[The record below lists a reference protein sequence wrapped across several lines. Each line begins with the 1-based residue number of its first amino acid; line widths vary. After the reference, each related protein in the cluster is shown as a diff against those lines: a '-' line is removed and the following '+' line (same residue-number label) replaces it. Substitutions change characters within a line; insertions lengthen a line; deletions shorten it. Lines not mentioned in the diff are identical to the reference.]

1 MTTPELRRVPGAD
14 EAARAAA
21 EEVALAASRAVTA
34 RGRFVV
40 ALAGG
45 ETPRRL
51 YTLLADASAPFR
63 ARIPWDRTHVF
74 FGDERPVGPE
84 HPDSSYRMAREALLD
99 RVPAASVH
107 RIRGED
113 PGAADAYED
122 ELRRFFAVPAGGPPP
137 RLDLVLLGIGPDG
150 HTASLF
156 PGSTALDERAR
167 WVVSP
172 FVDRLGTRRTTLTLP
187 ILNRARGVLFLVS
200 GAEKA
205 PALARVLAPAPGAE
219 PLPAAL
225 VRPDGGELVWV
236 VDRAAASGLGADP
249 ERPGGG
255 A

>member
-1 MTTPELRRVPGAD
+1 MRVVFMGTPAFAVPSL
-14 EAARAAA
+14 EALARAGH
-21 EEVALAASRAVTA
+21 ELVAVVAQPDRPAGRGQALREPATKTWA
-34 RGRFVV
+34 RGRGV
-40 ALAGG
+40 AVLQPEKVRDGRLA
-45 ETPRRL
+45 
-51 YTLLADASAPFR
+51 A
-63 ARIPWDRTHVF
+63 
-74 FGDERPVGPE
+74 
-84 HPDSSYRMAREALLD
+84 
-99 RVPAASVH
+99 
-107 RIRGED
+107 
-113 PGAADAYED
+113 
-122 ELRRFFAVPAGGPPP
+122 EL
-137 RLDLVLLGIGPDG
+137 
-150 HTASLF
+150 
-156 PGSTALDERAR
+156 ALDERAR